1 MDAITKRLFL
11 TVFLLLALALSAC
24 GGGGGG
30 SGGGSLA
37 IALSAS
43 NAEPPPVASSKVI
56 TTTARGT
63 QNGNIYTVQIFL
75 PASYA
80 GSTSALPVIYATEGD
95 ALYGSGGTQTRFEAF
110 KNEMVTRGTQAILVG
125 IGGTARRNTDFLLP
139 GAQQYLNF
147 ITADLAPSIELQY
160 RADPKKRALSG
171 LSHGGYFVVAALVLE
186 GSTGRLSFSHYLS
199 TESSVGAHG
208 DLASYLDFEKQ
219 LKTSGKPVPA
229 TLFLAGAASGNG
241 PVIVEPLYAQ
251 MAAQALPELAL
262 VKASYGTT
270 HVGADLPAFQ
280 EALARWI
287 P

>member
-1 MDAITKRLFL
+1 MHAITRRLL
-11 TVFLLLALALSAC
+11 LPVFLVLSVALSAC

-30 SGGGSLA
+30 GGDEVP
-37 IALSAS
+37 AS
-43 NAEPPPVASSKVI
+43 NSGAGPQASSQVI
-56 TTTARGT
+56 SARVKAS
-63 QNGNIYTVQIFL
+63 QIRIDYDIQIFL

-80 GSTSALPVIYATEGD
+80 GGTAMLPVIYATEGD
-95 ALYGSGGTQTRFEAF
+95 ALYGTGSTPTRFDVF
-110 KNEMVTRGTQAILVG
+110 KSEMLTRGTQAILVG

-147 ITADLAPSIELQY
+147 ITADLAPYIEREY

-186 GSTGRLSFSHYLS
+186 GSAGKLSFSHYLS

-208 DLASYLDFEKQ
+208 NLAGFLDFETQ
-219 LKTSGKPVPA
+219 LKTSGKSVPA
-229 TLFLAGAASGNG
+229 TLFLTGAVNGNATLFA
-241 PVIVEPLYAQ
+241 EPLYAQ
-251 MAAQALPELAL
+251 MVSQAIPELTL
-262 VKASYGTT
+262 LKASYSTT

-280 EALARWI
+280 DALTRFF